1 MFENKINNIMNRY
14 KETLSL
20 IDKLQE
26 VYKPYD
32 LNGDKRDDI
41 LYVDIRVP
49 QNWAVDDKAICALY
63 ELARE
68 YEVSYFI
75 NKNALKTPEQ
85 YAEILKKLNIQ
96 DYFNAITRHTAW
108 NDEPKYKFIGN
119 KFCYTKGCTSYTF
132 KVLDA
137 LAYLVNGDFMS
148 NELSTKLYK
157 AIGQTFIFLGCKV
170 KAYKNGNLQIEFSN
184 TDLLHKFKS
193 MYLLGVENAKE
204 NYKKMKE
211 A

>member
-32 LNGDKRDDI
+32 LNGGKRGDI

-63 ELARE
+63 ELARQ

-75 NKNALKTPEQ
+75 NKNDLKTPEQ

-119 KFCYTKGCTSYTF
+119 KFCYVNGHMGTTMRI
-132 KVLDA
+132 LDA
-137 LAYLVNGDFMS
+137 ITYLVNKEFMS
-148 NELSTKLYK
+148 YELNQKVYK
-157 AIGQTFIFLGCKV
+157 TIGQTFIFLGCKV

>member
-1 MFENKINNIMNRY
+1 MNRY

>member
-1 MFENKINNIMNRY
+1 MNRY

-49 QNWAVDDKAICALY
+49 QNWAVDDKALCALY
-63 ELARE
+63 ELARK

-96 DYFNAITRHTAW
+96 DYFNAITRYTAW

>member
-1 MFENKINNIMNRY
+1 MNRY

-49 QNWAVDDKAICALY
+49 PNWAVDDKAICALY
-63 ELARE
+63 ELARK

>member
-1 MFENKINNIMNRY
+1 MFENEINNIMNRY

-63 ELARE
+63 ELARK

-148 NELSTKLYK
+148 NKLSTKLYK